1 MMSDDSIVDKQLEK
15 DLKLLDEFE
24 KTEGESNKLY
34 ELLQKRHILFQEGYK
49 LVSKPIMKAVF
60 GNARDFVANRILI
73 YKVRKEF
80 EEQIS
85 QIVSRLDDLEN
96 RIKKFSFCL
105 SNQALFATIFHSS
118 QRFCQLV
125 LSYPYFLCVQYLHTF
140 TF

>member
-1 MMSDDSIVDKQLEK
+1 MMSDDEIVAKLLEK
-15 DLKLLDEFE
+15 DLELLDEIE

-73 YKVRKEF
+73 YKLRKEF

-96 RIKKFSFCL
+96 RIKK
-105 SNQALFATIFHSS
+105 
-118 QRFCQLV
+118 V
-125 LSYPYFLCVQYLHTF
+125 
-140 TF
+140 